1 MIGARKSTKSD
12 MNHAIPNFRVFP
24 AYGAP
29 EKIVRG
35 IETWRRRYPRL
46 IWPFQTQRRKQFFI
60 PKYGLGD
67 REGQPLTIE
76 IRDPVVEI

>member
-1 MIGARKSTKSD
+1 MD
-12 MNHAIPNFRVFP
+12 HAIPNFRVFL

-35 IETWRRRYPRL
+35 TETWGEGTLKL
-46 IWPFQTQRRKQFFI
+46 IWPFQTQRQKWFFI
-60 PKYGLGD
+60 PEYGLGD
-67 REGQPLTIE
+67 REGQPLTVE